1 MCASRSTNL
10 AAHTHAHTP
19 LAQFALLSTGA
30 PSDTPP
36 SDEAILAFQSKLGGD
51 TRLLVTLGANGVA
64 LVHSA
69 GSSVQRMPPP
79 PTSNVVD
86 TTGAGDAFV
95 GAFCHGLA
103 SGMNEVDAVKLGMAC
118 ASDSVT
124 RAGTQTSFPSRE
136 RCVSLGI
143 LQ

>member
-1 MCASRSTNL
+1 M
-10 AAHTHAHTP
+10 
-19 LAQFALLSTGA
+19 
-30 PSDTPP
+30 
-36 SDEAILAFQSKLGGD
+36 
-51 TRLLVTLGANGVA
+51 
-64 LVHSA
+64 
-69 GSSVQRMPPP
+69 
-79 PTSNVVD
+79 VD

-103 SGMNEVDAVKLGMAC
+103 SGMSEVDAVKLGMAC

-124 RAGTQTSFPSRE
+124 RGGTQTSFPSRE